1 MADKKTVVV
10 IGATGAQGGGL
21 ARAIAADKTSP
32 FVARGI
38 TRKPDSDKAKAL
50 ASQGVQMMAADLD
63 DARSLERAF
72 AGASAAY
79 CVTNYWEHF
88 SPEREVAQARNMA
101 NAAKAAG
108 LEHVVW
114 STLEDTPKWIPSAT
128 LECQR

>member
-1 MADKKTVVV
+1 LWSSVHLAPRVVDSR
-10 IGATGAQGGGL
+10 GRSPPT
-21 ARAIAADKTSP
+21 KTSP

-38 TRKPDSDKAKAL
+38 TRNPDSDKTKAL
-50 ASQGVQMMAADLD
+50 ASQGVQMMAANFD

-101 NAAKAAG
+101 NAAKPRD
-108 LEHVVW
+108 W
-114 STLEDTPKWIPSAT
+114 NM
-128 LECQR
+128 